1 MSPVS
6 LGYGE
11 PACSDAC
18 VQWIR
23 SSLLQACAAVMAL
36 WLVSSI
42 VEAGRTNCPAA
53 LCFSASVCGVG
64 SHADVAGMVAQGADG
79 NLDVG
84 EPEGNK
90 KAPWYTAPIRWCGS
104 APEAVHHVA
113 WRGKGA

>member
-1 MSPVS
+1 
-6 LGYGE
+6 
-11 PACSDAC
+11 
-18 VQWIR
+18 
-23 SSLLQACAAVMAL
+23 
-36 WLVSSI
+36 
-42 VEAGRTNCPAA
+42 
-53 LCFSASVCGVG
+53 
-64 SHADVAGMVAQGADG
+64 MVAQGADG